1 LVLSRRQGRDTRERE
16 KEKESRQAAVS
27 MSLNE
32 DSVLFEAL
40 KKNMKGS
47 NLHVKGTL
55 HLCWREPL
63 DLRLL
68 SPSIP

>member
-1 LVLSRRQGRDTRERE
+1 
-16 KEKESRQAAVS
+16 